1 MTGGGYLLS
10 SCCGKMIVGMR
21 HLEFIAPN
29 ENVSAG
35 VSIWSFIPIR
45 YTLIQFQ

>member
-1 MTGGGYLLS
+1 MTGEGYVLS
-10 SCCGKMIVGMR
+10 SYCGKMTVGMK

-29 ENVSAG
+29 ESVSIG

-45 YTLIQFQ
+45 SY